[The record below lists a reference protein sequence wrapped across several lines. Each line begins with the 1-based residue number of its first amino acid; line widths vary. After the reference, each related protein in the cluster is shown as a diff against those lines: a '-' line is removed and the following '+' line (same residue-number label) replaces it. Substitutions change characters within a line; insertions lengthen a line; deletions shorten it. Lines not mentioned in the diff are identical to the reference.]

1 MLDISHCV
9 IRASSIQGCIIAFVP
24 YNIKFTGD
32 SQHAWQVLQ
41 YLKFHNSQYDKEPWK
56 HLFQTF

>member
-41 YLKFHNSQYDKEPWK
+41 YLKFHNSQYDKEP
-56 HLFQTF
+56 